1 MNYFCPSGDEVSD
14 RLGDGDRAGESSE
27 QPFQILSHPLIISES
42 FLHDH
47 GHGARKPV
55 TVTVTAH
62 GPRKPAMAIGMG
74 RAASNRSGS
83 AWEIWICAS
92 TSRANSKRSLMRLK
106 NASNKT
112 GYAIT

>member
-47 GHGARKPV
+47 GHGARP
-55 TVTVTAH
+55 TQT
-62 GPRKPAMAIGMG
+62 GNGDRNGESSEQPFRIGLG
-74 RAASNRSGS
+74 D
-83 AWEIWICAS
+83 
-92 TSRANSKRSLMRLK
+92 LDMRI
-106 NASNKT
+106 NK
-112 GYAIT
+112 